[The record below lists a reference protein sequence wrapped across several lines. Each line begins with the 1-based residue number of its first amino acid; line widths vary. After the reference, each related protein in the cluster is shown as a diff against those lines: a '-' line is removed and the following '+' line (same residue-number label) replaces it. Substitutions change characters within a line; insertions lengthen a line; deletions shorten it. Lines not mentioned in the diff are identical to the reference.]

1 MTASRILVL
10 DGETTQALACVRALG
25 RAGHTVF
32 VAGVGRRP
40 LAAWSR
46 HCRGRFR
53 LDDETLTAFG
63 PLRTWAH
70 AHGIQVVLPQ
80 TERACILCN
89 LQRDAWEQL
98 GIAVGCGPQDLI
110 WGAFDKARTLE
121 LAEACGVR
129 VPPRRV
135 PQSLED
141 GRAAAQELGY
151 PVVVKPRFSHF
162 WQGGR
167 FISGDG
173 SRYARD
179 PAELEASML
188 ACRQE
193 AFWPLIQG
201 FVPGQGKGVFALC
214 DHGTPLAWFAH
225 ERLRDVRPS
234 GSGSSL
240 RRSTPLDPRL
250 QAPAARLLA
259 AWRWHGPAMVE
270 FRDDGTS
277 EPCLIEVNGRF
288 WGSLELAIA
297 SGVDF
302 ANLWVNLLRGERLE
316 PPAEYATGVTLR
328 WLWGDVKRMLHI
340 ARGRPRGYPEA
351 YPSVLGG
358 LREVLGPQPRGT
370 RSETWS
376 ADDRWPALGEWV
388 QGIGQLLGRNGHH
401 GRASATVKTASNG
414 RRSGPLRV
422 FMITSGWPQPGQ
434 PQTTHFIK
442 RQAEF
447 LRAAGVQVDVFHFR
461 GERRPW
467 NYVLAWLRAR
477 WRLALGRYDLV
488 HAQFGQSGLLALPKT
503 HPLVVTY
510 RGSDLL
516 GIVGPGCRYTRAG
529 RILQRLTRMVATRA
543 DAVIV
548 VSEHM
553 KPHLPPSVP
562 ATVLPSGLDL
572 TLFRP
577 IPRDAA
583 RARLGLALDRRLV
596 LFAGNPA
603 VPRKRYDLARRVIE
617 LVGGSPPVELKVAWG
632 VPHADMPYLM
642 SACDALLF
650 TSMQE
655 GSPNVVKE
663 ALACDLPVVS
673 VHVGDVAERLHGIEG
688 CELCP
693 DDRPETIAAA
703 LERVLARRQRIA
715 GRDTVIQL
723 DETALTAQLI
733 ELYHAVVRGAPRGV
747 YPQAMDSLADPV
759 HHAG

>member
-1 MTASRILVL
+1 MTSRVLVL
-10 DGETTQALACVRALG
+10 DGSTTQALACVRALG
-25 RAGHTVF
+25 AAGHTVF

-53 LDDETLTAFG
+53 LADDTLTAFAA
-63 PLRTWAH
+63 LRVWALQ
-70 AHGIQVVLPQ
+70 HGIQVVLPQ
-80 TERACILCN
+80 TERSCILCN
-89 LQRDAWEQL
+89 LQRDEWEAS
-98 GIAVGCGPQDLI
+98 GIAVGCGPSDLI
-110 WGAFDKARTLE
+110 LRAFDKARTLE

-135 PQSLED
+135 PTSLAD
-141 GRAAAQELGY
+141 GRAAAAALGY

-162 WQGGR
+162 WEGGR

-179 PAELEASML
+179 PAELEAQMH
-188 ACRQE
+188 ACRQDR
-193 AFWPLIQG
+193 FWPLIQG

-240 RRSTPLDPRL
+240 RRSIPLDPRL

-259 AWRWHGPAMVE
+259 AWAWHGPVMVE
-270 FRDDGTS
+270 FRDDGVS

-302 ANLWVNLLRGERLE
+302 PNLWVSLLRGEPVE
-316 PPAEYATGVTLR
+316 PAAGYETGVTLR

-340 ARGRPRGYPEA
+340 LQGRPRGYPEP
-351 YPSVLGG
+351 YPSLLRG
-358 LREVLGPQPRGT
+358 LREVFGPQPPGT
-370 RSETWS
+370 RSETWQ
-376 ADDRWPALGEWV
+376 AGDRWPALGEWV
-388 QGIGQLLGRNGHH
+388 QGMGEL
-401 GRASATVKTASNG
+401 VG
-414 RRSGPLRV
+414 RRTRKRHPTGAVEPARAAPPAGGQAEPVRV
-422 FMITSGWPQPGQ
+422 LMITSGWPQPGQ

-447 LRAAGVQVDVFHFR
+447 LRAAGVHVDVFHFK

-467 NYVLAWLRAR
+467 NYALAWLRAR
-477 WRLALGRYDLV
+477 RRLSFGRYDVV
-488 HAQFGQSGLLALPKT
+488 HAQFGQSGLLALPKRL
-503 HPLVVTY
+503 PLVVTY

-516 GIVGPGCRYTRAG
+516 GIVGENGRNTRAG
-529 RILQRLTRMVATRA
+529 RILQWLTRMVARQA

-553 KPHLPPSVP
+553 KPHLPSSVH

-577 IPRDAA
+577 VPRDAA
-583 RARLGLALDRRLV
+583 RARLGLSPDRRLV

-603 VPRKRYDLARRVIE
+603 VPRKRYALAQRAVELLGQAVPTE
-617 LVGGSPPVELKVAWG
+617 LVVAWG
-632 VPHADMPYLM
+632 VPHVDMPYLM

-673 VHVGDVAERLHGIEG
+673 VHVGDVAERLRGIDG

-693 DDRPETIAAA
+693 DERPETIAASLA
-703 LERVLARRQRIA
+703 RVLERGERIA
-715 GRDTVIQL
+715 GRATVLHL
-723 DETALTAQLI
+723 DEHAQTAQLI
-733 ELYHAVVRGAPRGV
+733 ALYHAVLRRSPRGTGAPVAQQVPNVG
-747 YPQAMDSLADPV
+747 
-759 HHAG
+759 